1 MLIFSIAFDISVNIP
16 RKSYCY
22 ISKFKLGL
30 SGYDNV
36 YLINVALTV
45 DSLYEIKRVNFFA
58 SPGTIQSKPP
68 NSLLI

>member
-1 MLIFSIAFDISVNIP
+1 MSFFMLIFSIAFDISVNIP

-36 YLINVALTV
+36 YLINVTLTV
-45 DSLYEIKRVNFFA
+45 DSLY
-58 SPGTIQSKPP
+58 
-68 NSLLI
+68 